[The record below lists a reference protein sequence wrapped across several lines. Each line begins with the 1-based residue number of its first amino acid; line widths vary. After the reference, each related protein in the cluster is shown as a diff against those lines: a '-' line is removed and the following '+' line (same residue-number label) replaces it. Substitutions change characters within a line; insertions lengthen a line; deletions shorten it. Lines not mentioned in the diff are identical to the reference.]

1 MINSRMFAFL
11 LLFLF
16 LSFTVLIQAETRI
29 FSYIDDNGKVVYTNT
44 PSISIKEVET
54 TEMKIERYQNVID
67 NISSRFKVDPKLI
80 HAIIVAESNYNPYAV
95 SRKGAK
101 GMMQL
106 MPGTAKRYGVK
117 RVFDPIDNIIGGVKY
132 FKDLLIIFD
141 GDLRYALAAYNAG
154 ENMVKSYNG
163 IPPFKETRD
172 YVQKVLALYE
182 SSGGRKTA
190 YKYWDFQDKIHY
202 SFDKPTEGTYK
213 KISIINLTD

>member
-1 MINSRMFAFL
+1 MQILSKDTIVRKNAMINSRMFAFL

-106 MPGTAKRYGVK
+106 MPGTAK
-117 RVFDPIDNIIGGVKY
+117 
-132 FKDLLIIFD
+132 
-141 GDLRYALAAYNAG
+141 
-154 ENMVKSYNG
+154 
-163 IPPFKETRD
+163 
-172 YVQKVLALYE
+172 
-182 SSGGRKTA
+182 
-190 YKYWDFQDKIHY
+190 
-202 SFDKPTEGTYK
+202 
-213 KISIINLTD
+213 